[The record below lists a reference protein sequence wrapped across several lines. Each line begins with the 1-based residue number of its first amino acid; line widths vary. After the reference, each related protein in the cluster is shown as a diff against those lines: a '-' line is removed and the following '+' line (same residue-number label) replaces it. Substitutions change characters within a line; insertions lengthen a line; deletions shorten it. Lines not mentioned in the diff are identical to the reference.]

1 MPDIARRLIRRDRL
15 RRGSGTQDVKCQDH
29 SGISAKTSQ
38 WPQPGFIQRGTGQG
52 RSDQGFGVATKARPP
67 RRTLPMTNG
76 PTLEVGNDTHLTP
89 ENPHDRHLPKTIHNI
104 TRTTLRFKTRRPSS
118 TVNQPRKNHEET
130 SGVSIPP
137 PPFAPFCFRFP
148 SCCVSVSYIPWRAA
162 SKRAPPTDSR

>member
-1 MPDIARRLIRRDRL
+1 MIRRDRL

-38 WPQPGFIQRGTGQG
+38 WPQAGVYPAWDRQG
-52 RSDQGFGVATKARPP
+52 RSDQDLGVATKARPP
-67 RRTLPMTNG
+67 RSTLTMTNG
-76 PTLEVGNDTHLTP
+76 PTLEVGNGTHLTP

-137 PPFAPFCFRFP
+137 PPLAPLFSFSFLLCLYLLHP
-148 SCCVSVSYIPWRAA
+148 LAA